1 MTENC
6 NQNKIKYLNLGCGGH
21 FSKDPEW
28 LNMDIAPQDSRY
40 VHQYQLQLG
49 IPFSDCSFEGVYHSH
64 ILEHFPRGQVMPFLR
79 ECYRVLKPGGT
90 IRIAVPDLEQI
101 LRAYLAALDAVR
113 QAGEKGDPA
122 AEDRLIW
129 MQVELLDQLVRSR
142 SGGMMGP
149 AWSSANDDLI
159 SFIRQRTGG
168 ELENIPRQPVQ
179 GPLRLPEQ
187 DLAIEAPD
195 LNFLASG
202 EKHCWMY
209 DPASLCILL
218 RQAGFTQV
226 REAGC
231 KTDRFSGFQPDALAD
246 GSARKPDSCYVE
258 AIRPDTSKTE
268 SPRIA
273 IFSTTDRGGAGIA
286 AMRLQAGLR
295 QTGANSIAYLQCKT
309 TTQPN
314 IYVLP
319 PVGHERVVPMGQGA
333 ALSASGSNLL
343 ARALSKYPDR
353 PRECEMFSISEAN
366 TRLENIPNLA
376 EADIINLHWVA
387 TFLDIPA
394 DTRFLKGKKI
404 VWTLHDMN
412 PFTGGCHYADGCEG
426 FLQKCGNCPQLG
438 SKKESDLSRQNWKR
452 REYSYRNLDITV
464 VTPSRWLADEAK
476 RSSLFGR
483 FPVHVIPY
491 GLQLDIYKPYPKT
504 EVRKAVGIAEDA
516 KVLLFT
522 ADNVLNKRKGLAY
535 LLKALETLH
544 TRPEASNIVL
554 MLLGNGGENISG
566 LGYQVKA
573 LGNLD
578 SPVAMAAAY
587 SAADAVVL
595 PMIEDSGN
603 TILEAM
609 ACGTPT
615 VTYCL
620 GDAPQLLDHLQTGY
634 LARPNDATDLAEG
647 MRWALTEQPGRS
659 RLCRGKALES
669 HQLDK
674 HVQSYLELFA
684 QLLNSK

>member
-1 MTENC
+1 MSENC
-6 NQNKIKYLNLGCGGH
+6 GQNKIKYLNLGCGGH
-21 FSKDPEW
+21 FSTGPEW
-28 LNMDIAPQDSRY
+28 LNMDIAPQDSRF

-64 ILEHFPRGQVMPFLR
+64 ILEHFPRGQVLPFLR
-79 ECYRVLKPGGT
+79 ECYRVLKPGGV

-101 LRAYLAALDAVR
+101 LRAYLAALDDVR
-113 QAGEKGDPA
+113 QAGEKCDQA
-122 AEDRLIW
+122 AEDRLLW

-142 SGGMMGP
+142 SGGMMAP
-149 AWSSANDDLI
+149 AWTSANEELA

-168 ELENIPRQPVQ
+168 ELANIPRQPVA
-179 GPLRLPEQ
+179 GPLQLPEQ
-187 DLAIEAPD
+187 ELAIEAPD

-209 DPASLCILL
+209 DPASLAILM
-218 RQAGFTQV
+218 RQAGFTNV
-226 REAGC
+226 SEAVC
-231 KTDRFSGFQPDALAD
+231 TTDKFGGFQPDALAD
-246 GSARKPDSCYVE
+246 GSPRKPDSCYVE
-258 AIRPDTSKTE
+258 AIRPETDDTRT
-268 SPRIA
+268 PRIA

-295 QTGANSIAYLQCKT
+295 NVGANAIAYLQYKT

-319 PVGHERVVPMGQGA
+319 PTGHERVLPNGQGA
-333 ALSASGSNLL
+333 ALSVSGNSLL
-343 ARALSKYPDR
+343 ARAMSKYPDR
-353 PRECEMFSISEAN
+353 PRDCEMFSISEAP
-366 TRLENIPNLA
+366 TRLENISMLG

-394 DTRFLKGKKI
+394 DTGFLKGKKI

-438 SKKESDLSRQNWKR
+438 SDKDYDLSRQNWKR
-452 REYSYRNLDITV
+452 RDYSYRNLDITV
-464 VTPSRWLADEAK
+464 VTPSRWLADEAR

-491 GLQLDIYKPYPKT
+491 GLQLDIYKPYPKA
-504 EVRKAVGIAEDA
+504 EVRKAIGIADDA

-522 ADNVLNKRKGLAY
+522 ADNVLNKRKGLVY

-554 MLLGNGGENISG
+554 MLLGNGGENVSN
-566 LGYQVKA
+566 LGYQVKV

-595 PMIEDSGN
+595 PMSENSGN

-609 ACGTPT
+609 ACGTPA
-615 VTYCL
+615 VTYDL
-620 GDAPQLLDHLQTGY
+620 GDAPHMLDHLQTGY
-634 LARPNDATDLAEG
+634 LARPNDATDLAKG
-647 MRWALTEQPGRS
+647 MLWALTGQPGRG

-669 HQLDK
+669 YQLDK
-674 HVQSYLELFA
+674 HVHSYLELFA